1 MGYQR
6 PTFSAKSFGYKNK
19 NHKENKMR
27 VSFIGLG
34 VMGYPMAGHLQKAGF
49 DVTVFNRTQAKAVAW
64 AKQFGGQYAETVAE
78 CVKNADVVL
87 TCVGND
93 DDVRSM
99 TTAATGAIS
108 AMKPGAVLIDHTTT
122 SALLAEEL
130 SAAAQQAGLHFM
142 DAPVSG
148 GQAGAE
154 NGVLTIM
161 CGGDEALFAKMQP
174 IFAAYGRSS
183 VLMGAAG
190 QGQRAKMVNQICI
203 AGVLNGLSEGLML
216 AEQAGLDIP
225 NLVACLKNGAA
236 GSWQMENRALTMS
249 QEKFDFGFAID
260 WMIKDLG
267 FCLDEAAQLGLRLPM
282 TENTMTAY
290 QRLSA
295 QGLGRMDTSV
305 LIQAIKE
312 AAKK

>member
-1 MGYQR
+1 M
-6 PTFSAKSFGYKNK
+6 K
-19 NHKENKMR
+19 

-49 DVTVFNRTQAKAVAW
+49 EVTVFNRTQAKAAAW
-64 AKQFGGQYAETVAE
+64 AKQFDGQYAETVAE
-78 CVKNADVVL
+78 CVKDADVVL

-93 DDVRSM
+93 DDVRNM
-99 TTAATGAIS
+99 TTAATGAIP

-130 SAAAQQAGLHFM
+130 SAAAQQAGLRFM

-161 CGGDEALFAKMQP
+161 CGGDEALFTEMQP

-183 VLMGAAG
+183 VLMGKAG

-225 NLVACLKNGAA
+225 NLVSCLKNGAA

-267 FCLDEAAQLGLRLPM
+267 FCLDEAAHLGLKLPM
-282 TENTMTAY
+282 TESTIAAY
-290 QRLSA
+290 QRLSQ

-305 LIQAIKE
+305 LIKAIKD
-312 AAKK
+312 AGSK

>member
-1 MGYQR
+1 M
-6 PTFSAKSFGYKNK
+6 K
-19 NHKENKMR
+19 

-49 DVTVFNRTQAKAVAW
+49 EVTVFNRTQAKAAAW

-78 CVKNADVVL
+78 CVKDADVVL

-93 DDVRSM
+93 DDVRNM
-99 TTAATGAIS
+99 TTAATGAIP

-130 SAAAQQAGLHFM
+130 SAAVQQAGLRFM

-161 CGGDEALFAKMQP
+161 CGGDEALFTEMQP

-183 VLMGAAG
+183 VLMGKAG

-225 NLVACLKNGAA
+225 NLVSCLKNGAA

-267 FCLDEAAQLGLRLPM
+267 FCLDEAAHLGLKLPM
-282 TENTMTAY
+282 TESTIAAY
-290 QRLSA
+290 QRLSQ

-305 LIQAIKE
+305 LIKAIKD
-312 AAKK
+312 AGSK

>member
-1 MGYQR
+1 M
-6 PTFSAKSFGYKNK
+6 K
-19 NHKENKMR
+19 

-49 DVTVFNRTQAKAVAW
+49 EVTVFNRNTAKAVAW
-64 AKQFGGQYAETVAE
+64 SKQFAGQYATSIAQCVAD
-78 CVKNADVVL
+78 ADVVL

-93 DDVRSM
+93 DDVRSV
-99 TTAATGAIS
+99 TTAASGALA
-108 AMKPGAVLIDHTTT
+108 AMKAGAVLIDHTTT
-122 SALLAEEL
+122 SATLAQEL
-130 SAAAQQAGLHFM
+130 ATACQQADVRFM

-161 CGGDEALFAKMQP
+161 CGGEPALFEQMQP

-203 AGVLNGLSEGLML
+203 AGVLNGLSEGLIL

-236 GSWQMENRALTMS
+236 GSWQMENRAVTMS
-249 QEKFDFGFAID
+249 QDKFDFGFAID

-267 FCLDEAAQLGLRLPM
+267 FCIDEAAQLGVKLPM
-282 TENTMTAY
+282 TESTLAAY
-290 QRLSA
+290 QQLSQ

-305 LIQAIKE
+305 LIKASQ
-312 AAKK
+312 